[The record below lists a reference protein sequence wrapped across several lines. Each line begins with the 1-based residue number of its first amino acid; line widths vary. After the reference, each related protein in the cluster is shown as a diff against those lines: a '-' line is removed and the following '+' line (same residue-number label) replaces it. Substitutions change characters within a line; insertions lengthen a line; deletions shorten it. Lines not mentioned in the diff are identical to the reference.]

1 MRVVSV
7 PGRRIV
13 DPISRRVV
21 DEAGL
26 EVSEFDPFWAR
37 LIEDGD
43 VAIAPETS
51 DAPAEGASSTDEHAS
66 EDTKE

>member
-1 MRVVSV
+1 MRIVSV

-26 EVSEFDPFWAR
+26 EVSEFDPFWTH

-43 VAIAPETS
+43 VAILTESSA
-51 DAPAEGASSTDEHAS
+51 APAEGASLTNEPVPH
-66 EDTKE
+66 DTKE

>member
-21 DEAGL
+21 DEVGID
-26 EVSEFDPFWAR
+26 VSEFDPLWNR
-37 LIEDGD
+37 LVDDGD
-43 VAIAPETS
+43 VAVSP
-51 DAPAEGASSTDEHAS
+51 APAAAKTSSS
-66 EDTKE
+66 KE

>member
-1 MRVVSV
+1 MRIVSV

-26 EVSEFDPFWAR
+26 EVSEFDPFWTH

-43 VAIAPETS
+43 VAILPEAS
-51 DAPAEGASSTDEHAS
+51 AAPAEGASSTDDPS
-66 EDTKE
+66 DDTKE